1 VGNSVYFCLTSI
13 GDTCSLE
20 LNEVIETEK
29 AKLNKEYEEIV
40 SIIQHD
46 REIAVKKDSSIKV
59 TIKKDSEAAKAFE
72 SLREDKQEFKE
83 NVQSGKIMP
92 PHIKEKIDKLT
103 DELKKVYE
111 LAEESWEGC
120 DGCDENDK
128 YFFIKGFQT
137 GYNRA
142 KPDEL
147 SDEEIREAA
156 KYYLSIW
163 ADDEKSFVEGA
174 KWYREQLK
182 QRQ

>member
-1 VGNSVYFCLTSI
+1 MTLQELT
-13 GDTCSLE
+13 
-20 LNEVIETEK
+20 
-29 AKLNKEYEEIV
+29 
-40 SIIQHD
+40 Q
-46 REIAVKKDSSIKV
+46 
-59 TIKKDSEAAKAFE
+59 
-72 SLREDKQEFKE
+72 
-83 NVQSGKIMP
+83 
-92 PHIKEKIDKLT
+92 
-103 DELKKVYE
+103 

-147 SDEEIREAA
+147 SDELRYKDGTPMRKYNSPKLQAIETEISDEEIEKAA

-182 QRQ
+182 QRE